1 VEAFFLKGFVVRFE
15 PDGKKLK
22 ADSESTVLDLAK
34 EGGIGIRSE
43 CGGKGKCGKCR
54 IVVEDQQNLSE
65 VNETEREHLT
75 PQEIGRGYRLAC
87 MTTVLGDSLVF
98 IPSESRLSVRRIQ
111 IRGMEQPVK
120 LDPNV
125 RKICLVLEK
134 PTLQNP
140 VADDLNILTN
150 LEKLYGLRD
159 LEWEYELV
167 KNLPDTIRDG
177 NWRVTVTLL
186 NDHKVID
193 LEPGDTTSRNFG
205 FAVDIG
211 TSKIVGYLTNLS
223 SGEVVGFGSLENP
236 QIAFGEDILSRISYA
251 EESLEKRRRLQ
262 ILAVEGINRIIQ
274 MACGEAGVNP
284 SEIYELT
291 VVGNTAMFSLFLG
304 IQTKYLHL
312 APYVPGVKGPV
323 VVKAQEIGINI
334 NPRASIYALPNIAGY
349 VGADAVGDVLA
360 TNIYEMDEMC
370 LLVDVGTNGEVF
382 VGNKEDIVSCSCAA
396 GPAFEGVHIQHGM
409 KAVSG
414 AIERIEISPKT
425 FEVKYLTVDG
435 AKPVGICGSG
445 IIDAVAEMFKC
456 GIISERGKFNDVDTP
471 RMIRV
476 EGKPEFV
483 IAWKEETALGKD
495 ITVSLKDIEEVQLAK
510 AAIHT
515 GCVILMEKKAVTED
529 DIDRVFIAGAFGNY
543 INPES
548 AKFLGLIPDIPIE
561 KITFAGNTA
570 LAGAKMALL
579 SREVRKTAQRLSR
592 WIRYVELMA
601 EPNFQREFVKSTLI
615 PYRHLDKYPSV
626 KKYLEKHR

>member
-1 VEAFFLKGFVVRFE
+1 MKGFVVRFE
-15 PDGKKLK
+15 PEGKKLK
-22 ADSESTVLDLAK
+22 ADSESTILDLAK
-34 EGGIGIRSE
+34 EGGVGIRSE

-54 IVVEDQQNLSE
+54 IIVEEQHNLNE
-65 VNETEREHLT
+65 VTETERKHLT

-87 MTTVLGDSLVF
+87 MTTIRGNSLVL
-98 IPSESRLSVRRIQ
+98 IPSESRISVRRIQ
-111 IRGMEQPVK
+111 VQGMEQQVK

-125 RKICLVLEK
+125 RKINLVLEK

-140 VADDLNILTN
+140 IADDLNILTH
-150 LEKLYGLRD
+150 LEKVYGLRD

-167 KNLPDTIRDG
+167 KNLPDIIRDG
-177 NWRVTVTLL
+177 NWNITVTLL
-186 NDHKVID
+186 DDHKIID
-193 LEPGDTTSRNFG
+193 LESGDTTPRNFG

-211 TSKIVGYLTNLS
+211 TSKIVGYLVNLN

-251 EESLEKRRRLQ
+251 EESPEKRRRLQ
-262 ILAVEGINRIIQ
+262 ILAIEGINKIVQ
-274 MACGEAGVNP
+274 AACEEAGIKS

-323 VVKAQEIGINI
+323 VVKARELGVNS
-334 NPRASIYALPNIAGY
+334 NPRASIYVLPNIAGY

-360 TNIYEMDEMC
+360 TNIHEMDEMC

-382 VGNKEDIVSCSCAA
+382 VGNKDDIVSCSCAA

-414 AIERIEISPKT
+414 AIERIGIDPKT
-425 FEVKYLTVDG
+425 FEVKYTTIDE

-456 GIISERGKFNDVDTP
+456 GIISERGKFNDVQTA

-483 IAWKEETALGKD
+483 IAWKEETAIGKN

-515 GCVILMEKKAVTED
+515 GCAILMEKKAVTED

-543 INPES
+543 IDPES
-548 AKFLGLIPDIPIE
+548 AKFLGLIPDIPTE

-615 PYRHLDKYPSV
+615 PYRHLERYPSV
-626 KKYLEKHR
+626 KKYLEEKHR

>member
-1 VEAFFLKGFVVRFE
+1 MKKFTIRFE
-15 PDGKKLK
+15 PEGKKLSVDD
-22 ADSESTVLDLAK
+22 ASTILDLAK
-34 EGGIGIRSE
+34 VGGIGIRSE

-54 IVVEDQQNLSE
+54 IIVEDQQNLSE

-125 RKICLVLEK
+125 RKIGLVLEK

-236 QIAFGEDILSRISYA
+236 QISFGEDILSRISYA

-323 VVKAQEIGINI
+323 VVKAQELGINI

-425 FEVKYLTVDG
+425 FEVKYLTIDG

-471 RMIRV
+471 RIIRV

-515 GCVILMEKKAVTED
+515 GCAILMEKKAVTED

-548 AKFLGLIPDIPIE
+548 AKFLGLIPDIPTE

-570 LAGAKMALL
+570 LAGAKMALI

-615 PYRHLDKYPSV
+615 PYRHLERYPSV

>member
-1 VEAFFLKGFVVRFE
+1 LKGFVVRFE

-150 LEKLYGLRD
+150 LEKLYGLRG

-177 NWRVTVTLL
+177 NWKVTVTLL

-323 VVKAQEIGINI
+323 VVKAQELGINI

-483 IAWKEETALGKD
+483 IAWKEETALGKN

-548 AKFLGLIPDIPIE
+548 AKFLGLIPDIPTE

-615 PYRHLDKYPSV
+615 PYRHLERYPSV

>member
-1 VEAFFLKGFVVRFE
+1 MKGFVVRFE

>member
-1 VEAFFLKGFVVRFE
+1 MKGFVVRFE
-15 PDGKKLK
+15 PEGKKLT
-22 ADSESTVLDLAK
+22 AHSESTILDLAK
-34 EGGIGIRSE
+34 EVGVGIRSE

-54 IVVEDQQNLSE
+54 IIVEEQHNLSE
-65 VNETEREHLT
+65 VTEIERKHLT

-87 MTTVLGDSLVF
+87 MTTIRANSLVF
-98 IPSESRLSVRRIQ
+98 IPSESRLSVRRMQ
-111 IRGMEQPVK
+111 IWGMEQPVK

-125 RKICLVLEK
+125 RKVNLVLEK

-140 VADDLNILTN
+140 VADDLNILTH
-150 LEKLYGLRD
+150 LEKVCGLQD

-167 KNLPDTIRDG
+167 KNIPDTVRVG
-177 NWRVTVTLL
+177 NWNLTVTLL
-186 NDHKVID
+186 NDRRVID
-193 LEPGDTTSRNFG
+193 LEPGDTTSRSFG

-211 TSKIVGYLTNLS
+211 TSKIVGYLVDLN

-251 EESLEKRRRLQ
+251 EESPEKRRRLQ
-262 ILAVEGINRIIQ
+262 VLAVEGINKIVQ
-274 MACGEAGVNP
+274 TACGEAGVSP

-291 VVGNTAMFSLFLG
+291 IVGNTAMFSLFLG

-323 VVKAQEIGINI
+323 VVKAQELGINA
-334 NPRASIYALPNIAGY
+334 NPRASVYALPNIAGY

-360 TNIYEMDEMC
+360 TNIHEMQEMC

-382 VGNKEDIVSCSCAA
+382 VGNREDIVSCSCAA

-414 AIERIEISPKT
+414 AIERVKIDPKT
-425 FEVKYLTVDG
+425 FEVKYVTIDE

-456 GIISERGKFNDVDTP
+456 GIISERGKFNDLETA

-483 IAWKEETALGKD
+483 IAWSEETAIGKN

-515 GCVILMEKKAVTED
+515 GCAILMEKKAVAEE
-529 DIDRVFIAGAFGNY
+529 DIDKVFIAGAFGNY
-543 INPES
+543 IDPES
-548 AKFLGLIPDIPIE
+548 AKFLGLIPDVPTE

-601 EPNFQREFVKSTLI
+601 EPNFQREFVKSTVI
-615 PYRHLDKYPSV
+615 PYRHLERYPSV
-626 KKYLEKHR
+626 KKYLEEKHR

>member
-1 VEAFFLKGFVVRFE
+1 MKGFVVRFE
-15 PDGKKLK
+15 PEGKKLK
-22 ADSESTVLDLAK
+22 ADSESTILDLAK
-34 EGGIGIRSE
+34 EGGVGIRSE

-54 IVVEDQQNLSE
+54 IIVEEQHNLNE
-65 VNETEREHLT
+65 VTETERKHLT

-87 MTTVLGDSLVF
+87 MTTIRGNSLVL
-98 IPSESRLSVRRIQ
+98 IPSESRISVRRIQ
-111 IRGMEQPVK
+111 VQGMEQPVK

-125 RKICLVLEK
+125 RKINLVLEK

-140 VADDLNILTN
+140 IADDLNILTH
-150 LEKLYGLRD
+150 LEKVYGLRD

-177 NWRVTVTLL
+177 NWNITVTLL
-186 NDHKVID
+186 DDHKIID
-193 LEPGDTTSRNFG
+193 LESGDTTPRNFG

-211 TSKIVGYLTNLS
+211 TSKIVGYLVNLN

-251 EESLEKRRRLQ
+251 EESPEKRRRLQ
-262 ILAVEGINRIIQ
+262 ILAIEGINKIVQ
-274 MACGEAGVNP
+274 AACEEVGIKP

-291 VVGNTAMFSLFLG
+291 AVGNTAMFSLFLG

-323 VVKAQEIGINI
+323 VVKAQELGINA
-334 NPRASIYALPNIAGY
+334 NPRATVYALPNIAGY

-360 TNIYEMDEMC
+360 TNIHEMDEMC

-382 VGNKEDIVSCSCAA
+382 VGNRGDIVSCSCAA

-414 AIERIEISPKT
+414 AIERIRIDPKT
-425 FEVKYLTVDG
+425 FEVKYTTIDG
-435 AKPVGICGSG
+435 VKPVGICGSG

-456 GIISERGKFNDVDTP
+456 GIISERGKFNDVQTA

-483 IAWKEETALGKD
+483 IAWREETAIGKN

-515 GCVILMEKKAVTED
+515 GCAILMEKKAVTED

-543 INPES
+543 IDPES
-548 AKFLGLIPDIPIE
+548 AKFLGLIPDIPTE

-615 PYRHLDKYPSV
+615 PYRHLERYPSV
-626 KKYLEKHR
+626 KKYLEEKHR

>member
-1 VEAFFLKGFVVRFE
+1 MKRFTVRFE
-15 PDGKKLK
+15 PEGKKLS
-22 ADSESTVLDLAK
+22 AVDASTILEVAK
-34 EGGIGIRSE
+34 GGGIGIRSE

-54 IVVEDQQNLSE
+54 VIIANQLHLSE
-65 VNETEREHLT
+65 ISEAEKEHLT
-75 PQEIGRGYRLAC
+75 PEEISKGYRLAC
-87 MTTVLGDSLVF
+87 MVSIRRDLTVV

-111 IRGMEQPVK
+111 IQGMEQPVK
-120 LDPNV
+120 LDPNI
-125 RKICLVLEK
+125 RKINLVLEK
-134 PTLQNP
+134 PTVQNP
-140 VADDLNILTN
+140 VADDLNILTH
-150 LEKLYGLRD
+150 LEKVYGLRG
-159 LEWEYELV
+159 LEWEYELI
-167 KNLPDTIRDG
+167 KNLPDTIREG
-177 NWRVTVTLL
+177 NWNITVTLL

-211 TSKIVGYLTNLS
+211 TSKIVGYLVNLN
-223 SGEVVGFGSLENP
+223 SGEVVGLGSLENP

-251 EESLEKRRRLQ
+251 EESPEKRRRLQ
-262 ILAVEGINRIIQ
+262 TLAIEGINKIVQ
-274 MACGEAGVNP
+274 TACGESGIKQ

-291 VVGNTAMFSLFLG
+291 VVGNTAMLSLFLG

-323 VVKAQEIGINI
+323 VVKTQELGINA
-334 NPRASIYALPNIAGY
+334 NPRASVYALPNIAGY

-360 TNIYEMDEMC
+360 TNIHEMDEMC

-382 VGNKEDIVSCSCAA
+382 VGNREDIVSCSCAA

-414 AIERIEISPKT
+414 AIERIRIDPKT
-425 FEVKYLTVDG
+425 FEVKYATIDG
-435 AKPVGICGSG
+435 VKPVGICGSG
-445 IIDAVAEMFKC
+445 VIDAVAEMFKC
-456 GIISERGKFNDVDTP
+456 GIISERGKFNDVDTV

-483 IAWKEETALGKD
+483 IAWKEETAIEKN

-515 GCVILMEKKAVTED
+515 GCAILMEKKAVTEE

-543 INPES
+543 IDPES
-548 AKFLGLIPDIPIE
+548 AKFLGLIPDVPTE

-579 SREVRKTAQRLSR
+579 SREVRKTAQKLSR

-615 PYRHLDKYPSV
+615 PYKHLERYPSV
-626 KKYLEKHR
+626 KKYLENHS

>member
-1 VEAFFLKGFVVRFE
+1 LKGFVVRFE